1 MAQFPVSIE
10 LDTTDQ
16 SLLRIERHSFVNLI
30 NVVHAELQL
39 IERMAEAP
47 GSLRSAIHLAEAAS
61 RAFKESRVARRHL
74 EEFARFAELIES
86 DVEESMR
93 SAGELAHD
101 EGVVEA
107 RSILSGVLEDA
118 HLRVQEVVA
127 RHRIARPTRTF
138 TRDELAAAATDIV
151 VESEREL
158 KELDEVAAQAGT
170 QVSVLLRINPSEIP
184 KGFGVSMARRPT
196 IFGIDE
202 EVVDDVVRVALGL
215 RHVVLRGFHVYAGTQ
230 CLDASAVAE
239 NIRNVAGIFR
249 RLIEGHDLEVEHLV
263 FGSGFGIRY
272 HAGAEELEPTEVASG
287 CIAELDALKAC
298 PGASSA
304 TMALEMGRY
313 LVGEAG
319 WFLAR
324 VLATKHTRGAD
335 LLALDGGMNHYLG
348 ASGNLGGVLKR
359 NYPVTAVTGDPER
372 IGTYD
377 LCGPLCTNIDA
388 LGKRIETRALDTGDV
403 IAIGCAGAYGLTSS
417 PIHFISHA
425 PPREV
430 LLPSA
435 AASDAA
441 IDITAEGPAI
451 NPPDWSRF
459 AD

>member
-1 MAQFPVSIE
+1 M
-10 LDTTDQ
+10 
-16 SLLRIERHSFVNLI
+16 SLVDE
-30 NVVHAELQL
+30 VH
-39 IERMAEAP
+39 
-47 GSLRSAIHLAEAAS
+47 RSAFADLAERFGTPCFVYDEAAIH
-61 RAFKESRVARRHL
+61 ARVARVRNA
-74 EEFARFAELIES
+74 FGGRFEISYAVKSNPNRAILRS
-86 DVEESMR
+86 LRGVVERLDLS
-93 SAGELAHD
+93 SAGEL
-101 EGVVEA
+101 
-107 RSILSGVLEDA
+107 L
-118 HLRVQEVVA
+118 
-127 RHRIARPTRTF
+127 
-138 TRDELAAAATDIV
+138 LAEETGWDAATWSFVGPAKRRSELILAVELGCGHIV

-359 NYPVTAVTGDPER
+359 NYPVTSVTGDPER